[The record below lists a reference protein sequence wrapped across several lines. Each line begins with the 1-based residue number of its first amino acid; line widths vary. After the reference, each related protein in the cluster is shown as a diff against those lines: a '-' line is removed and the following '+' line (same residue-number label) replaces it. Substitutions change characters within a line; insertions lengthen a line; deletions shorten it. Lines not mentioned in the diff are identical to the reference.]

1 MRPAAVVTVADA
13 GPLIALARCRRLPLL
28 TEVFAAIHLP
38 RAVLEGAAADPERP
52 GARDIAAFAASHA
65 HVHPNRNDALYAD
78 LRRYLDEGEAQALC
92 LARTLECGVLMDE
105 RRGRAAAR
113 RLELPLSG
121 VLGVLLAARRNG
133 RLARIAPVLRCL
145 QTNGYRIAPALIAAA
160 LEAAGE
166 SGERI
171 D

>member
-1 MRPAAVVTVADA
+1 VHPVVVADA
-13 GPLIALARCRRLPLL
+13 GPLIALARCRQLPLL
-28 TEVFAAIHLP
+28 TDVFAAIHLP
-38 RAVLEGAAADPERP
+38 QAVLEEAAADLERP
-52 GARDIAAFAASHA
+52 GARDIAAFVA
-65 HVHPNRNDALYAD
+65 HCAQVHPNRDDALSAD

-92 LARTLECGVLMDE
+92 LARSLECGVLMDE

-121 VLGVLLAARRNG
+121 VLLAARRNG
-133 RLARIAPVLRCL
+133 WLTHLAPVLRCL

-166 SGERI
+166 ESG
-171 D
+171 

>member
-1 MRPAAVVTVADA
+1 VPPVVVADA
-13 GPLIALARCRRLPLL
+13 GPLIALARCRHLPLL
-28 TEVFAAIHLP
+28 AEVFAAIHLP
-38 RAVLEGAAADPERP
+38 QAVLEEAAADIERP

-65 HVHPNRNDALYAD
+65 RIHPNRDDALYAD

-92 LARTLECGVLMDE
+92 LARALGCGVLMDE

-121 VLGVLLAARRNG
+121 ILGVLLAARRGG

-145 QTNGYRIAPALIAAA
+145 QTNGYRIAPTLIVAA

-166 SGERI
+166 SGEGI
-171 D
+171 E

>member
-1 MRPAAVVTVADA
+1 MRPVVVADA
-13 GPLIALARCRRLPLL
+13 GPLIALARCRQLSLL
-28 TEVFAAIHLP
+28 TDVFAAIHLP
-38 RAVLEGAAADPERP
+38 QAVLEEAAADPARP
-52 GARDIAAFAASHA
+52 GARDIAAFAASCA
-65 HVHPNRNDALYAD
+65 QVHPNRDDALYAD

-92 LARTLECGVLMDE
+92 LAQALRCGMLMDE

-133 RLARIAPVLRCL
+133 RLARLAPVLRCL
-145 QTNGYRIAPALIAAA
+145 QTNGYRIAPSLIAAT

-166 SGERI
+166 SVEESG
-171 D
+171 